1 MKTGALILAS
11 PDFEAGVRGSEE
23 LPVFLPMYPLG
34 GTTVIKRE
42 IAAFRKEGLSPIL
55 VVSGSHKEVLRNHL
69 SHNGVVFVEDKKY
82 KEHSREDTLLL
93 GLEAARP
100 LMDRVIVLQVEYPV
114 FSKQT
119 LKELLQCGTGAVL
132 THEGKEGGLS
142 AYIFR
147 KGGETEAQKLAVDDP
162 GILISLLEENGAKQ
176 AEAYVKAQRQIN
188 ELRFRN
194 RLVLSKEED
203 FFGPGVYQLLTCID
217 RTGSIYAAAKEMN
230 MSYTKSWKM
239 INKAE
244 EEMGF
249 PFLERRNGGKDG
261 GSSTITEEGR
271 LFMERY
277 HALAEDMERMGRNF
291 FDIYFGEFQ

>member
-55 VVSGSHKEVLRNHL
+55 VVSGSQKEVLRNHL
-69 SHNGVVFVEDKKY
+69 SHNGVVFVEDERY
-82 KEHSREDTLLL
+82 REHSREDTLLL

-119 LKELLQCGTGAVL
+119 LKELLQCKTDTVL
-132 THEGKEGGLS
+132 TCEGKEGGLGV
-142 AYIFR
+142 YIFPR
-147 KGGETEAQKLAVDDP
+147 SGETEAQKLAVDDP

-261 GSSTITEEGR
+261 GSSTITKEGR

-291 FDIYFGEFQ
+291 FDIYFGDFQ

>member
-34 GTTVIKRE
+34 GTTVIKRQ
-42 IAAFRKEGLSPIL
+42 IASFRKEGLSPIL
-55 VVSGSHKEVLRNHL
+55 VVLGSQKEVLRNHL
-69 SHNGVVFVEDKKY
+69 SHNGVVFVEDERC
-82 KEHSREDTLLL
+82 KEHNRENMLLL
-93 GLEAARP
+93 GLEAARS
-100 LMDRVIVLQVEYPV
+100 LMDQVVVLQVEYPV

-119 LKELLQCGTGAVL
+119 LKDLLQCKESTIPIY
-132 THEGKEGGLS
+132 EGKEGGLRVHV
-142 AYIFR
+142 FQENEETKPR
-147 KGGETEAQKLAVDDP
+147 KLTVNDP
-162 GILISLLEENGAKQ
+162 GILISLLDENGARQ
-176 AEAYVKAQRQIN
+176 AEAYVKEQREIN
-188 ELRFRN
+188 ELRFKN

-203 FFGPGVYQLLTCID
+203 FFGPGVYQLLTYID

-249 PFLERRNGGKDG
+249 PFLERRNGGKNG

-277 HALAEDMERMGRNF
+277 HALSEDMERMGKNF